1 MADAERILSGGVVVD
16 RGWVGGIGGAVRRA
30 GRPIGWVAVA
40 YALGV
45 SLGAVAVH
53 ARVPLAL
60 RDRDR
65 IVGEAAHT
73 QVIQDF
79 RRGDRVSAALG
90 DFAGNLFQGAVPYT
104 VMGLAVVLPF
114 PLVAYQ
120 GWVGGIVSVDG
131 EHVSRFHSAGD
142 ALYYVS
148 VLLLQL
154 VPYSLAVGAG
164 VRLGLGFVMP
174 NGRYG
179 YPSGERWFGLP
190 AEGVRDVARIY
201 VLVVPLFLVASLVEF
216 LAR

>member
-1 MADAERILSGGVVVD
+1 M
-16 RGWVGGIGGAVRRA
+16 GWFGSIGGAVRRA

-40 YALGV
+40 YAVGV
-45 SLGAVAVH
+45 SVGAIAAH
-53 ARVPLAL
+53 ASLPLAL

-65 IVGEAAHT
+65 IVGAAAQS
-73 QVIQDF
+73 QVMRDLH
-79 RRGDRVSAALG
+79 RGERVSAALG
-90 DFAGNLFQGAVPYT
+90 DFAGNLGRGAVPYT

-114 PLVAYQ
+114 PLVVYQ

-131 EHVSRFHSAGD
+131 QHLSRFRSAAE

-148 VLLLQL
+148 VMLLQL

-164 VRLGLGFVMP
+164 VRLGLGFSMP
-174 NGRYG
+174 KGRYG
-179 YPSGERWFGLP
+179 YSGGERWLGLP